1 MPAADRYATLLEPL
15 RLRLAR
21 SPLPAFGRQAAA
33 ALLSLLPPRWRAR
46 LDDDNQRVYLQPIGD
61 ELELLATGSKG
72 DRPLGRVPLDD
83 AELLQAVRARLEES
97 GAPRWLLLPSAQV
110 LRRTLTLP
118 AAAEARLRD
127 VLAFELDRQ
136 TPFSADQVSYQGRV
150 VARDLAAQQ
159 LQVELAVLPRAR
171 LDAQLQALGALAP
184 GLSGVDV
191 ADADGVRQGY
201 NLLPEAQ
208 REQRL
213 DPVRRL
219 HLIFAAVALT
229 GLLATL
235 LLTLHNR
242 SVRVEWLRQEVA
254 AATVQAREA
263 RLLRNQ
269 LQTSAQAANFL
280 ATRRAS
286 RPTMLEIVNEL
297 TQRIPDDTTLDKL
310 TVNDDTV
317 VMVGLSSAAPALVGL
332 LQESPLLEQ
341 PALSG
346 AVQSDPR
353 AGRDRFTL
361 TARLKLRAE
370 TEAADAPGP

>member
-61 ELELLATGSKG
+61 EMELVATGSRG

-97 GAPRWLLLPSAQV
+97 GAPSWLLLPSAQV

-191 ADADGVRQGY
+191 VDVDGVRQGY

-208 REQRL
+208 RDQRL

-219 HLIFAAVALT
+219 NLILAAAALA

-242 SVRVEWLRQEVA
+242 SVRLEWLRQEVA

-370 TEAADAPGP
+370 TEVADAPGP

>member
-1 MPAADRYATLLEPL
+1 MPASDRYAALLEPL

-33 ALLSLLPPRWRAR
+33 ALASLLPPRWRAR
-46 LDDDNQRVYLQPIGD
+46 LDDDNQRVYLQPVAD
-61 ELELLATGSKG
+61 ELELVASGHRG

-83 AELLQAVRARLEES
+83 ADLLQAVRSRLDDS
-97 GAPRWLLLPSAQV
+97 GAPRWLLLPATQV
-110 LRRTLTLP
+110 LRRTLALP

-150 VARDLAAQQ
+150 LSRDLAAQQ

-171 LDAQLQALGALAP
+171 LESQLQALGPLAE
-184 GLSGVDV
+184 GLVGVDV
-191 ADADGVRQGY
+191 VDADGQRLGY

-208 REQRL
+208 RERRL

-219 HLIFAAVALT
+219 NLALAAVALV

-242 SVRVEWLRQEVA
+242 SMRLEWLRQEVA
-254 AATVQAREA
+254 AANVQAREA

-269 LQTSAQAANFL
+269 LQTSSQAANFL

-286 RPTMLEIVNEL
+286 RPTMLEIVNDL
-297 TQRIPDDTTLDKL
+297 TQRIPDDTALDKL
-310 TVNDDTV
+310 SVNDDTAV
-317 VMVGLSSAAPALVGL
+317 LVGLSSAAPALVGL
-332 LQESPLLEQ
+332 LQQSPLLQE

-346 AVQSDPR
+346 AVQADPR

-361 TARLKLRAE
+361 TARIVVRAE
-370 TEAADAPGP
+370 PEAADAPRP